1 MIRMPHV
8 HSNISITAE
17 LGGISSQCDRFLRRF
32 SSKDFFVSQMVSLY
46 RPSKE

>member
-1 MIRMPHV
+1 MIGMPHV

-17 LGGISSQCDRFLRRF
+17 LGGITSQCYRFPRRF

-46 RPSKE
+46 CRSKE